1 MIRFLSIIFLIIN
14 VSICYS
20 QSISVSSFKLLD
32 SDLTANTAG
41 TMEQDQNGDVA
52 ALIKVVTTQTGFTFD
67 GGAMGVVKTKQTP
80 GEIWVYVPH
89 GSKKITIKHP
99 QLGVLRDYYYPISIE
114 SARTYEMVLV
124 SGTVQTLVKQTSNN
138 QYLVIKVKPSDAVV
152 EVNNEILSTSDG
164 IAQKFVKLGTY
175 EYRIQA
181 KDYHTAAGKVTVD
194 NPNEKKILE
203 VNLQPA
209 FGWIEIPSDTVYNDA
224 QVFID
229 NKLEGTIPLKS
240 KNFSSGEH
248 SIKIV
253 KPLYN
258 PFSQTVIVKDNETTL
273 VTPNLSPNF
282 SEVTVTVDNNAEIY
296 INDEKKGSGSWT
308 GKLASGSYLI
318 EAKKEGYRNTAQ
330 TFEISSNKRTQDIR
344 LKTPTPIYGELNITS
359 TPTLAEVFIDDEKQ
373 GETPLYIP
381 QILIGKHKLLLKHED
396 CNDYAKDFNILED
409 EINNIN
415 AELDFI
421 EFTTIKTNVS
431 SAEIF
436 VDGQLAGRGIAKTKL
451 LKGIHQISVKAND
464 WLYLDYNEKI
474 EITKGTNL
482 INIILEDSYYEI
494 IFVSDILPT
503 NQSNIYISIDEA
515 PFQLWTGG
523 NEWKEYLNFGEHKI
537 EIKYKRKRFKQNI
550 MVDRLHQKWM
560 IKTKSKK
567 IINI

>member
-1 MIRFLSIIFLIIN
+1 MRNTLLCIICIFYIH
-14 VSICYS
+14 SS
-20 QSISVSSFKLLD
+20 AQSISVSSFKLLD

-41 TMEQDQNGDVA
+41 TMEQDQNGEVA
-52 ALIKVVTTQTGFTFD
+52 ALIKVVTTQIGFTFD

-80 GEIWVYVPH
+80 GEIWVYVPR

-99 QLGVLRDYYYPISIE
+99 QLGVLRDYFFPIPIDA
-114 SARTYEMVLV
+114 ARTYEMMLV
-124 SGTVQTLVKQTSNN
+124 SGSVQTIVQQTSNN
-138 QYLVIKVKPSDAVV
+138 QYLVIKVTPSDAVV
-152 EVNNEILSTSDG
+152 ELNNEILPTSDG
-164 IAQKFVKLGTY
+164 VAQKFVKLGTY

-181 KDYHTAAGKVTVD
+181 QDYHTTAGKVTVD
-194 NPNEKKILE
+194 NPNNKKILE
-203 VNLQPA
+203 INLKPA
-209 FGWIEIPSDTVYNDA
+209 FGWIEITSHKEYNDA

-229 NKLEGTIPLKS
+229 NKLVGTIPLKS

-381 QILIGKHKLLLKHED
+381 QILIGKHKLLLKHEK
-396 CNDYAKDFNILED
+396 CNDYTEEFNVTEK
-409 EINNIN
+409 EVCNIN
-415 AELDFI
+415 AGLDTIGFI
-421 EFTTIKTNVS
+421 TIKANISTADIYVD
-431 SAEIF
+431 EQF
-436 VDGQLAGRGIAKTKL
+436 VGKGIAKVKP
-451 LKGIHQISVKAND
+451 LKGVHHIKLKAND
-464 WLYLDYNEKI
+464 WKYMDYSE
-474 EITKGTNL
+474 NL
-482 INIILEDSYYEI
+482 VL
-494 IFVSDILPT
+494 
-503 NQSNIYISIDEA
+503 
-515 PFQLWTGG
+515 
-523 NEWKEYLNFGEHKI
+523 
-537 EIKYKRKRFKQNI
+537 
-550 MVDRLHQKWM
+550 
-560 IKTKSKK
+560 KK
-567 IINI
+567 